1 MPADPRPVA
10 ADDPSEPT
18 IPPPEVTP
26 EEHRPTDPERGTGP
40 PPPLEGFERWARIV
54 FYVLGVL
61 GVMLGILAISGGPAG
76 PTGLLGAAAVFV
88 GAALL
93 FGVAWG
99 LHARRSWG
107 RPTAVLLL
115 WVILMLGVI
124 RLAYLLFVAGDMTV
138 PIEAILA
145 FVVLTTLPQGTRR
158 EIGEGSDRAVAELY
172 AAGYAMT
179 ALLPLVIR

>member
-1 MPADPRPVA
+1 
-10 ADDPSEPT
+10 
-18 IPPPEVTP
+18 
-26 EEHRPTDPERGTGP
+26 
-40 PPPLEGFERWARIV
+40 
-54 FYVLGVL
+54 
-61 GVMLGILAISGGPAG
+61 MLGILAISGGPAG
-76 PTGLLGAAAVFV
+76 LTGLVGGAAIFV

-107 RPTAVLLL
+107 RPTAILLL

-138 PIEAILA
+138 PIEAFLA
-145 FVVLTTLPQGTRR
+145 FLVLTTLPQGKRR
-158 EIGEGSDRAVAELY
+158 DIGEGTDRAVAELV
-172 AAGYAMT
+172 AAGYAMA